1 MKKKKNLPETPEEIL
16 SYVTP
21 HRMAAW
27 KKKAEEGLATYFFIQ
42 SSIRCLL
49 MTSLRLFLAR

>member
-21 HRMAAW
+21 HRMAGW
-27 KKKAEEGLATYFFIQ
+27 KKKAEEGLYE
-42 SSIRCLL
+42 S
-49 MTSLRLFLAR
+49 FLVGSNSEHWNAG